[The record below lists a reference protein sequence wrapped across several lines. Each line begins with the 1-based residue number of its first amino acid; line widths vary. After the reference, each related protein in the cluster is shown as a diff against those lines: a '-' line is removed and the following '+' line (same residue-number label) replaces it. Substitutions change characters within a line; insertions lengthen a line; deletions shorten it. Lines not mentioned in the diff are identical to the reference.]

1 MKGSGI
7 TTTRTK
13 ETDKNMAQNEKPTGG
28 NKDQQQP
35 GTALLTVLRRLAPQR
50 RMAYW
55 EHLQIAE
62 RQAYRLHHELGQSK
76 PGVNLLWMLSMDNID
91 VVMEPSWRMEGI
103 AGMTTWK
110 DDHWHVAINKG
121 DMHARRRFTLM
132 HEFKHIL
139 DAQTESVTYQGI
151 TPVLRER
158 IADHFS
164 ACYLM
169 PKLWLRQA
177 WTSGLRDPEALAGL
191 FKVSLAAMRA
201 RLTSLQY
208 LDNDKRSV
216 ASYFRESVSLINNG
230 FEDNHRLSPEAA

>member
-1 MKGSGI
+1 M
-7 TTTRTK
+7 T
-13 ETDKNMAQNEKPTGG
+13 QNEKTHDNNAAKRPT
-28 NKDQQQP
+28 
-35 GTALLTVLRRLAPQR
+35 GTALLTVLRRIAPQR

-55 EHLQIAE
+55 EHLRYAE
-62 RQAYRLHHELGQSK
+62 RQAHRLHHELGQTK
-76 PGVNLLWMLSMDNID
+76 PGVNLLWMLGMDNIT

-132 HEFKHIL
+132 HEFKHIV

-151 TPVLRER
+151 TPVQRER
-158 IADHFS
+158 IADYFA

-177 WTSGLRDPEALAGL
+177 WTSGLHDPEALAGL

-201 RLTSLQY
+201 RLTNLQY

-216 ASYFRESVSLINNG
+216 ASYFRGSVSLISNT
-230 FEDNHRLSPEAA
+230 FEDNHRLSAEAA